1 MSQSNIKN
9 FIRTGQF
16 SRRVNLPGGDANPAV
31 LSTISSVGSVEDD
44 GNATEIED
52 HPQATKDEM
61 KAKDGKSSEPATEV
75 PQGKPTSRGL
85 FGSIP
90 SFVRRS
96 TASRSST
103 IRSSTTSS
111 VGLPT
116 ITESIPP
123 LPVTARDGKVAL
135 VDANGP
141 STPPQAVAAPALS
154 PPSASGFSDTET
166 IAASQTPPPRNAD
179 TASPTISQPN
189 SRSPV
194 QNSQSTLHG
203 WPLDADS
210 EKKDYARSSVTFA
223 PSMNGTSNRGSLP
236 SNQSSE
242 IPASGFEWDLSR
254 AQKAKGFIT
263 RWFVEWWLLEIIS
276 WIFSA
281 ICMAI
286 ILSVLLHYNGRP
298 LPAWKLGLTLN
309 SFISILSGFAKA
321 SLLLPT
327 AEALG
332 QLKWNWFSKKP
343 KQMMDFEIIDSASRG
358 PLGSMV
364 LLANTKGV

>member
-16 SRRVNLPGGDANPAV
+16 SRRVNLPGRQSNPGV

-44 GNATEIED
+44 GNQTEIEGAQG
-52 HPQATKDEM
+52 P
-61 KAKDGKSSEPATEV
+61 KDGQTATEPVAESSE
-75 PQGKPTSRGL
+75 GKATSRGL
-85 FGSIP
+85 FAIP

-103 IRSSTTSS
+103 IRTSTASS

-116 ITESIPP
+116 ITEMPPPP
-123 LPVTARDGKVAL
+123 LPVTAQDGNVTL
-135 VDANGP
+135 VDVKGP
-141 STPPQAVAAPALS
+141 STPPQAVAIPVLS
-154 PPSASGFSDTET
+154 PPSANGFSDTET
-166 IAASQTPPPRNAD
+166 IAASQTPPPRTAD
-179 TASPTISQPN
+179 TASPSTISPHN
-189 SRSPV
+189 SRSPMA
-194 QNSQSTLHG
+194 NMSQSTLHG
-203 WPLDADS
+203 WPLNSDADG

-223 PSMNGTSNRGSLP
+223 PSMDASNRGSLP
-236 SNQSSE
+236 SPKSSE
-242 IPASGFEWDLSR
+242 MPASGFEWDLTN

-286 ILSVLLHYNGRP
+286 ILSVLLHYNGRA

-343 KQMMDFEIIDSASRG
+343 RQMMDFEIIDGASRG

>member
-16 SRRVNLPGGDANPAV
+16 SRGVNLPSRESNPVV
-31 LSTISSVGSVEDD
+31 LSTILSVSSLEDE
-44 GNATEIED
+44 GNVTEIEH
-52 HPQATKDEM
+52 HPQATKAERNG
-61 KAKDGKSSEPATEV
+61 KNKKSSEPATV
-75 PQGKPTSRGL
+75 APKPSGARSL
-85 FGSIP
+85 FGSMP

-96 TASRSST
+96 TASQSST
-103 IRSSTTSS
+103 IRSSATCS
-111 VGLPT
+111 VSLPT
-116 ITESIPP
+116 INIME
-123 LPVTARDGKVAL
+123 
-135 VDANGP
+135 
-141 STPPQAVAAPALS
+141 TPPV
-154 PPSASGFSDTET
+154 
-166 IAASQTPPPRNAD
+166 
-179 TASPTISQPN
+179 
-189 SRSPV
+189 PV
-194 QNSQSTLHG
+194 
-203 WPLDADS
+203 
-210 EKKDYARSSVTFA
+210 SVTTQDG
-223 PSMNGTSNRGSLP
+223 NVTK
-236 SNQSSE
+236 SSD
-242 IPASGFEWDLSR
+242 PLSSGFEWDLSR
-254 AQKAKGFIT
+254 VQKAKGFIT
-263 RWFVEWWLLEIIS
+263 RWFVDWWLLEIIS

-343 KQMMDFEIIDSASRG
+343 RQMMDFEIIDSASRG

>member
-1 MSQSNIKN
+1 
-9 FIRTGQF
+9 
-16 SRRVNLPGGDANPAV
+16 

-44 GNATEIED
+44 GNATEFED
-52 HPQATKDEM
+52 ATKDE
-61 KAKDGKSSEPATEV
+61 KAKDGEPTATAADI
-75 PQGKPTSRGL
+75 PQAKPRGL
-85 FGSIP
+85 FGSMP
-90 SFVRRS
+90 SFVRKS

-103 IRSSTTSS
+103 IRSSTAST

-116 ITESIPP
+116 ITEMPP
-123 LPVTARDGKVAL
+123 LPVTARDGKVTL
-135 VDANGP
+135 VDVAP
-141 STPPQAVAAPALS
+141 STPPQATALPALS
-154 PPSASGFSDTET
+154 PPSANGFSDTET
-166 IAASQTPPPRNAD
+166 IAASQTPPPRHSD
-179 TASPTISQPN
+179 TASPTVSQLN
-189 SRSPV
+189 GRSTM
-194 QNSQSTLHG
+194 QNMSQSTLHG
-203 WPLDADS
+203 WGVDDT
-210 EKKDYARSSVTFA
+210 EKKDYARSSVTFS
-223 PSMNGTSNRGSLP
+223 PSMNGTSHRGSLP
-236 SNQSSE
+236 SNLSSE
-242 IPASGFEWDLSR
+242 IPASGFEWDLTR

-343 KQMMDFEIIDSASRG
+343 RQMMDFEIIDGASRG

>member
-9 FIRTGQF
+9 FIRAGQF
-16 SRRVNLPGGDANPAV
+16 SRRNLQGRQSNSGV
-31 LSTISSVGSVEDD
+31 LSTISSVGSVEDY
-44 GNATEIED
+44 GNQTEIED
-52 HPQATKDEM
+52 AQGAKNDQTSTEPVAEISGG
-61 KAKDGKSSEPATEV
+61 KA
-75 PQGKPTSRGL
+75 TSRGL
-85 FGSIP
+85 FAIP

-103 IRSSTTSS
+103 IRTSTASS

-116 ITESIPP
+116 ITEMPPPPP
-123 LPVTARDGKVAL
+123 LPVTARDGNVTF
-135 VDANGP
+135 VDVNAP
-141 STPPQAVAAPALS
+141 LTPPQAVAVPVLS
-154 PPSASGFSDTET
+154 PPLANGFSDTET
-166 IAASQTPPPRNAD
+166 IAAFQTPP
-179 TASPTISQPN
+179 
-189 SRSPV
+189 
-194 QNSQSTLHG
+194 
-203 WPLDADS
+203 
-210 EKKDYARSSVTFA
+210 KKDHARSSVTIA
-223 PSMNGTSNRGSLP
+223 PSMDASNRGSLLSP
-236 SNQSSE
+236 KSSE
-242 IPASGFEWDLSR
+242 MPASGFEWDPTKAKR
-254 AQKAKGFIT
+254 AKGFIT

-343 KQMMDFEIIDSASRG
+343 RQMMDFEIIDGASRG

>member
-1 MSQSNIKN
+1 MAQSNIKN

-16 SRRVNLPGGDANPAV
+16 SRRVNLPARDNNPGV

-52 HPQATKDEM
+52 HPQATKAE
-61 KAKDGKSSEPATEV
+61 ANGKTEPATVASE
-75 PQGKPTSRGL
+75 GKPSGARGL
-85 FGSIP
+85 FGSMP

-116 ITESIPP
+116 ITETPP
-123 LPVTARDGKVAL
+123 LPVTVTARDGNVTL
-135 VDANGP
+135 VNVNSP
-141 STPPQAVAAPALS
+141 STPPQAVAVPALS
-154 PPSASGFSDTET
+154 PPSANGFSDSET
-166 IAASQTPPPRNAD
+166 IAASQTPPPHAAD
-179 TASPTISQPN
+179 TASPVASQVN
-189 SRSPV
+189 GRSPT
-194 QNSQSTLHG
+194 QNMSQSTLHG
-203 WPLDADS
+203 WPLEADS
-210 EKKDYARSSVTFA
+210 EKKDYARSSVTFS
-223 PSMNGTSNRGSLP
+223 PSMADTSNRGSLP
-236 SNQSSE
+236 STKSSDLLS
-242 IPASGFEWDLSR
+242 SGFEWDLSR

-343 KQMMDFEIIDSASRG
+343 RQMMDFEIIDSASRG

>member
-1 MSQSNIKN
+1 MAQSNLKN

-16 SRRVNLPGGDANPAV
+16 PRRVNLPGRESNPAV

-44 GNATEIED
+44 GNATEFED
-52 HPQATKDEM
+52 ATKDE
-61 KAKDGKSSEPATEV
+61 KAKDGESTATAADI
-75 PQGKPTSRGL
+75 PQAKPRGL

-90 SFVRRS
+90 SFVRKS

-103 IRSSTTSS
+103 I
-111 VGLPT
+111 
-116 ITESIPP
+116 
-123 LPVTARDGKVAL
+123 
-135 VDANGP
+135 
-141 STPPQAVAAPALS
+141 PPQATALPALS
-154 PPSASGFSDTET
+154 PPSANGFSDTET
-166 IAASQTPPPRNAD
+166 IAASQTPPPRHSD
-179 TASPTISQPN
+179 TASPTVSQLN
-189 SRSPV
+189 GRSTM
-194 QNSQSTLHG
+194 QNMSQSTLHG
-203 WPLDADS
+203 WGVDDT
-210 EKKDYARSSVTFA
+210 EKKDYARSSVTFS
-223 PSMNGTSNRGSLP
+223 PSMNGTSNRESLP
-236 SNQSSE
+236 SNLSSE
-242 IPASGFEWDLSR
+242 IPASGFEWDLTR

-343 KQMMDFEIIDSASRG
+343 RQMMDFEIIDGASRG